1 MKKEVCSTQDYLVS
15 GETFSIRWDESKGFA
30 ATYPQPD
37 AKKLGLYYESDA
49 YISHNEPQ
57 QSVVGFLYRFARRY
71 MFRVKHKMFKK
82 LLPADATILD
92 YGCGTG
98 GFLEYTYSQ
107 SYRSF
112 GVETSAKAR
121 EQATRKNL
129 AVAESWENLA
139 QEKFNLISMWHVLE
153 HVSDL
158 DHCVQEIQNRLDIN
172 DILLIA
178 VPNLN
183 AFDALHYAE
192 FWAAFDVPRHLWHFS
207 QRGIKQLI
215 EPNGFELIAQHPL
228 ILDALYIAYVS
239 EKHKNSRFPLI
250 KGIFRGL
257 QSNWKAKKTGE
268 YSSLVYLF
276 RKTK

>member
-1 MKKEVCSTQDYLVS
+1 MKKDICSTQDYLVS

-37 AKKLGLYYESDA
+37 ADKLGLYYESDA
-49 YISHNEPQ
+49 YISHNESQ

-98 GFLEYTYSQ
+98 GFLEYTSSQ

-112 GVETSAKAR
+112 GVETSANAR

-139 QEKFNLISMWHVLE
+139 QEKFN
-153 HVSDL
+153 
-158 DHCVQEIQNRLDIN
+158 
-172 DILLIA
+172 
-178 VPNLN
+178 
-183 AFDALHYAE
+183 
-192 FWAAFDVPRHLWHFS
+192 
-207 QRGIKQLI
+207 
-215 EPNGFELIAQHPL
+215 
-228 ILDALYIAYVS
+228 
-239 EKHKNSRFPLI
+239 
-250 KGIFRGL
+250 
-257 QSNWKAKKTGE
+257 
-268 YSSLVYLF
+268 
-276 RKTK
+276 